1 MLFSPFIAARYLKP
15 KRLYL
20 SIITI
25 ISVIGVSLAVW
36 LLTVVIAVF
45 TGYGGRIR
53 DSILGFEPHLVIN
66 SGGIIDDYEQPVLTL
81 LEQPGVKSVTPFV
94 TVYFFVNS

>member
-20 SIITI
+20 SIISV
-25 ISVIGVSLAVW
+25 ISVVGVSLAVW

-45 TGYGGRIR
+45 TGYGERIR
-53 DSILGFEPHLVIN
+53 DSILGFEPHMVVDA
-66 SGGIIDDYEQPVLTL
+66 GGIIADYAEPI
-81 LEQPGVKSVTPFV
+81 EKIIDQPGITSITDRKSVV
-94 TVYFFVNS
+94 